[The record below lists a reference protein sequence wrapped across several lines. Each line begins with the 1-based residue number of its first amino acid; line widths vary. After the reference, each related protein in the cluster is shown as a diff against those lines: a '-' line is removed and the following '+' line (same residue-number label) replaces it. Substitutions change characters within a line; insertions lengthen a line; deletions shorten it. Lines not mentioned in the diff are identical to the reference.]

1 MKYELLYT
9 KHVARDIFRLNQ
21 IAKERLRTTSV
32 QYAQS
37 PFDYAKK
44 MADPALGTYRF
55 RIGEYRVI
63 FDVEGNKIVVLRVG
77 HRREIYRE

>member
-1 MKYELLYT
+1 M
-9 KHVARDIFRLNQ
+9 
-21 IAKERLRTTSV
+21 

-44 MADPALGTYRF
+44 MVDPALGTYRF
-55 RIGEYRVI
+55 RIGEYKVI

-77 HRREIYRE
+77 HRRKIYRG

>member
-1 MKYELLYT
+1 LKYELLYT
-9 KHVARDIFRLNQ
+9 KRAARDISRLDQ
-21 IAKERLRTTSV
+21 ATKERLRTTLV

-44 MADPALGTYRF
+44 MVDPALGTYRF
-55 RIGEYRVI
+55 RIGEYKVI

-77 HRREIYRE
+77 HRRKIYRG

>member
-1 MKYELLYT
+1 LKYELLYT
-9 KHVARDIFRLNQ
+9 KCAARDISRLDQ
-21 IAKERLRTTSV
+21 VAKGRLRKTLER
-32 QYAQS
+32 YAQS

-44 MADPALGTYRF
+44 MVDPALGTYRF

-77 HRREIYRE
+77 HCREIYRG

>member
-9 KHVARDIFRLNQ
+9 KRAARDISRLDQ
-21 IAKERLRTTSV
+21 VAKERLRKTLER
-32 QYAQS
+32 YAQS

-44 MADPALGTYRF
+44 MVDPALGTYRF

-63 FDVEGNKIVVLRVG
+63 FDVESNKIVVLRVG
-77 HRREIYRE
+77 HRREIYRG